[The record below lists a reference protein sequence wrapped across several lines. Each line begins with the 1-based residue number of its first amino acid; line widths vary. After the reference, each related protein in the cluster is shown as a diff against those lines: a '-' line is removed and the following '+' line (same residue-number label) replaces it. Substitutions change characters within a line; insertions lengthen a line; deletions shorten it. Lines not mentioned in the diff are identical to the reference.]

1 MKRRRDIKDK
11 NRRQKRKDKNT
22 PNIRNKLR
30 SQAVSDETNEN
41 RKDIFERL
49 DEFMEKND
57 RDGHGKVNLTQE
69 LPRVNLTFAACL
81 IVYCS

>member
-49 DEFMEKND
+49 DEFMEENERETDTAKLILHRNC
-57 RDGHGKVNLTQE
+57 
-69 LPRVNLTFAACL
+69 RV
-81 IVYCS
+81 